1 MIEFEF
7 ILLDR
12 IEKIKQIN
20 EQYDLENNAYISFS
34 SVKVARLVCTCK
46 KIY

>member
-1 MIEFEF
+1 MNMDKEQFEF
-7 ILLDR
+7 LLFDR

-34 SVKVARLVCTCK
+34 GGKDSCV
-46 KIY
+46 ISHF